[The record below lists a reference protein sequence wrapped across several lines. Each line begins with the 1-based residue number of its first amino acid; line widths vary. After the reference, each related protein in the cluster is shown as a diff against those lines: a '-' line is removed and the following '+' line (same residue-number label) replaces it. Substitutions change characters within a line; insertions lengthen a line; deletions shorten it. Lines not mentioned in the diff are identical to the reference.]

1 MSAVVDLEVSKFT
14 MEAKKAENAIKD
26 LEGKL
31 IALRKQKLENLS
43 NEEIKKVNK
52 EIAQTTIALKEERI
66 SLRETNQAL
75 RNRNQE
81 LAAAAQAQAA
91 FTRQVTTSSQGIQAI
106 NSVLYKFQ
114 SEISQGADEVSSLK
128 EQLVALQRLKLSGV
142 LNSADQRV
150 LRQQIFETNVRI
162 REQSQALRQ
171 QQVEARR
178 AEVASRQL
186 SQAQQQFRSQVGSSN
201 AVALE
206 FNRIIQ
212 DAPFGII
219 GVGNNIQQL
228 TANFAQLRAGS
239 ASTGAALKASLL
251 SIVSPA
257 NLVLLGVSAI
267 TSLWTAYQLGAF
279 KSAEATEDLRTESE
293 KLSDILSDTEK
304 MLNAVDRANLKRQQS
319 YEAEMVSL
327 DLLVLALNDRNKS
340 DGERIK
346 AFQLIQKE
354 YPRIIGNMTAE
365 QALADGIGKAYYTI
379 SEAIFE
385 RATAIAIEEELVRL
399 QKEKFTLYARETKE
413 LQNKLDLERK
423 IAELEKERA
432 KLSGPLSVATP
443 SGSIITE
450 VGKKYNEL
458 TTQLVQFQQQLESV
472 INSSKETEKALGDN
486 SGQADQ
492 LRESYKNVRLELLN
506 LLEPLKN
513 TTGGV
518 KDANE
523 EQKNFYGS
531 IEITREN
538 VKGLVQDLELY
549 FDILED
555 AKRELSDTRI
565 INPDISISRGSQ
577 EQEFKRNIENA
588 KAIKA
593 IGDETEETAS
603 KIQKLYA
610 TEALGGNPFSFLID
624 SIFKFQEV
632 KSSLDDFAD
641 GSVEKMNL
649 LREQAV
655 LTGNIFSGLGDTFAS
670 VFASGNRELG
680 QFISALGDF
689 IGQLVVFA
697 KIQQQASAA
706 VVAAKQ
712 TEATAAGISAA
723 AQTAASKGPAA
734 FYTLAPLIASAVA
747 LVGSAF
753 RGLGGARNT
762 GGRSS
767 ATSSASL
774 NTVGSAFS
782 GFGATA
788 NPFGDLTLRASIRG
802 TDIELL
808 LERTTVKNRA

>member
-1 MSAVVDLEVSKFT
+1 MENRMSVVVDLQVQKFT
-14 MEAKKAENAIKD
+14 EDAKKAEQSI
-26 LEGKL
+26 KL
-31 IALRKQKLENLS
+31 IEDALIEIRKKSFSAS
-43 NEEIKKVNK
+43 NEEIQNLNK
-52 EIAQTTIALKEERI
+52 DTQALNIALKEQRI
-66 SLRETNQAL
+66 ALREANQGL
-75 RNRNQE
+75 KNRKQE
-81 LAAAAQAQAA
+81 LAAAATAQAD
-91 FTRQVTTSSQGIQAI
+91 FTRQVTTSAQGITAI
-106 NSVLYKFQ
+106 NAVLDKFKAGL
-114 SEISQGADEVSSLK
+114 SNGGDELALLK
-128 EQLVALQRLKLSGV
+128 AQLVDLQRLKYSDI
-142 LNSADQRV
+142 LNVADQKV
-150 LRQQIFETNVRI
+150 LRQTIFETNIRI
-162 REQSQALRQ
+162 REQSQALKVQ
-171 QQVEARR
+171 QAEAKK
-178 AEVASRQL
+178 AEVASKQL
-186 SQAQQQFRSQVGSSN
+186 GQAQQQFRSQVGSSN

-279 KSAEATEDLRTESE
+279 DAIFANE
-293 KLSDILSDTEK
+293 KLSKSFKELANESQSATANASVELTKINALRSVIEDETIARDKRVDAIKRLQSEFPAIFGDSNKELLLNGSLIKSYELLAKAIVQRAQASLAEKELPNLVRQKELVDAELKAKTEILATEK
-304 MLNAVDRANLKRQQS
+304 SLLETRNKLTPISQTFSGSD
-319 YEAEMVSL
+319 YEQAQRRIKDLEDSVSSL
-327 DLLVLALNDRNKS
+327 DIKSKGLKINIDGFTESIVSYSNEFQDLLEPVKENLGKVVKDVEYIDEAWNRFEDTTQRLAPKLQEIADKFNSIGQVLPTEAPVREVADEVPLGLVQS
-340 DGERIK
+340 L
-346 AFQLIQKE
+346 Q
-354 YPRIIGNMTAE
+354 E
-365 QALADGIGKAYYTI
+365 QIDMYKKLRDAQTDI
-379 SEAIFE
+379 SG
-385 RATAIAIEEELVRL
+385 
-399 QKEKFTLYARETKE
+399 FT
-413 LQNKLDLERK
+413 
-423 IAELEKERA
+423 
-432 KLSGPLSVATP
+432 
-443 SGSIITE
+443 
-450 VGKKYNEL
+450 KYNEE
-458 TTQLVQFQQQLESV
+458 VKKLEV
-472 INSSKETEKALGDN
+472 ELKKLLGT
-486 SGQADQ
+486 GQ
-492 LRESYKNVRLELLN
+492 EV
-506 LLEPLKN
+506 
-513 TTGGV
+513 
-518 KDANE
+518 
-523 EQKNFYGS
+523 
-531 IEITREN
+531 
-538 VKGLVQDLELY
+538 
-549 FDILED
+549 
-555 AKRELSDTRI
+555 
-565 INPDISISRGSQ
+565 
-577 EQEFKRNIENA
+577 
-588 KAIKA
+588 
-593 IGDETEETAS
+593 
-603 KIQKLYA
+603 QKLYA
-610 TEALGGNPFSFLID
+610 TEALGGNPFAFLID

-655 LTGNIFSGLGDTFAS
+655 LTGNIFSGLGDVFAS

-774 NTVGSAFS
+774 NTVGSAFA